1 MPSAVS
7 CAGGG
12 TGDLVPLSTIFET
25 VIARKFDD
33 VSRQGDRGSKS
44 SRANRR
50 LDRCAVR
57 FIHPQN
63 QSFSENSMK
72 YRLFET
78 AA

>member
-1 MPSAVS
+1 
-7 CAGGG
+7 
-12 TGDLVPLSTIFET
+12 
-25 VIARKFDD
+25 
-33 VSRQGDRGSKS
+33 
-44 SRANRR
+44 
-50 LDRCAVR
+50 VR